1 MGGFQ
6 VIARAPGTATIT
18 VKTEDGGKTASC
30 TVTVKEK
37 IIPVESISL
46 NQTTL
51 SLKIGEKE
59 TLQAMVSPENA
70 TNKNISWSSDKTDVA
85 TVDENGNVS
94 ANSVGT
100 ATIKATADGVTAEC
114 TIIVEEK
121 VIPVESITLNKTEA
135 EIFVGAEEK
144 LTATVLPEDATNK
157 DVTWTSSDTTIATV
171 DSNGKVTAN
180 SVGTAII
187 TAKAGDKS
195 ATCTITV
202 NPIKVTNVSI
212 TPPVSTTI
220 KSGETLDLEA
230 KVEPTNATN
239 KTVTW
244 SSDNPKVADVD
255 QKGHVVALNQEGTA
269 KITVTTED
277 GGKTDECIITVTVP
291 EVVIPV
297 EGVTLDKPTLDLK
310 VGESIKLSAT
320 VKPDNATIKNVKWT
334 SNNENVATV
343 DGEGNVKAEGPGT
356 TAITVE
362 TVDGK
367 KKATC
372 TVNVTKVLVTD
383 VTITEKD
390 LRLARGKSHQL
401 EAIVQPPNATDS
413 SVSWSTND
421 DTVATVDSNGTVTA
435 KFSGT
440 AVIWAYAGAY
450 NDFCRVEVYLG
461 VESVSID
468 TPPTELAVGGTATL
482 TATINPSDAED
493 KTVTWSSDKP
503 EIISVDPS
511 TGEITAHQEGE
522 ATITVTTEDGEKTDS
537 CKINVKYI
545 SLNGISLNNTEAF
558 LKVNDTLPLTVTF
571 NPENASNKNVTWN
584 SDKPGIATVDDKG
597 NVKAVSNGTAI
608 ITATAEEG
616 GKTASCTIKVII
628 PVESVTIVNAP
639 LEMAEGDTI
648 TLEADVLPEYA
659 TNKTVT
665 WSSSNSEVATIDE
678 ETGFLKALKPGT
690 VDITVKAGN
699 GKSQMNRIT
708 IEEALVP
715 VESITLDKANGEI
728 LVGKTLSLNATVL
741 PDDANKK
748 VTWSS
753 DNEAVATVYQ
763 NGTVT
768 GVSAGKATITAT
780 AVGGLTAQCNIT
792 VVTETDGALTYS
804 FSPYDKTAY
813 VENCDNSK
821 IGSDGIVVIPDEYA
835 GHKITEI
842 GYKAFENCTNLKSV
856 TIGQN
861 VGTIKGYAF
870 YGCTGLTSIT
880 IPGNV
885 EIVYGNAF
893 EGCSGLTSV
902 TLEAGIRQI
911 DGYVFSD
918 CTRLSEIK
926 IPDTVTTIGLGA
938 FYNCT
943 SLSTVTIGSG
953 VTSIEDNTFYKCPIT
968 SLTNRSTVTP
978 KIEYIR
984 AIYDKDENKESPTIG
999 GIYTSIGE
1007 GAFMGTGVKTVVI
1020 PANITSI
1027 GYQAFDSCKGLA
1039 EITIPG
1045 TVKRIERGAFYN
1057 CTSLSKVTINSG
1069 VEYIEETAFSGCP
1082 ITDLDNYSGL
1092 SFNVAYTS
1100 AMYKGESNPVIED
1113 FYTIIDNNA
1122 FQGRKE
1128 LQSITIPDNIK
1139 EIGGYAFEGCSN
1151 LSTVNFGPGSKLTRI
1166 GGNAFQNCTGLTS
1179 ITLPNSVTTIYAAAF
1194 SSSGLTSIS
1203 IPDSVFQIDSQTFM
1217 GCTALSSVS
1226 IGTGVK
1232 TIGNDA
1238 FNGCTSLTSVE
1249 IPDNVTDIYD
1259 SVFEGCSGLTSVTI
1273 GEGITS
1279 IGQSAFR
1286 GCTSVTEYVFRGN
1299 TPPELRYEALSG
1311 LGEFD
1316 IFVPNEAVAAYKKAW
1331 PEYVGQI
1338 KTR

>member
-37 IIPVESISL
+37 IIPVESITLDQSEKTL
-46 NQTTL
+46 N
-51 SLKIGEKE
+51 IGETV
-59 TLQAMVSPENA
+59 TLKATVSPENA

-85 TVDENGNVS
+85 TVDESGNVS

-171 DSNGKVTAN
+171 DSNGKVTAK
-180 SVGTAII
+180 SVGTAAIK
-187 TAKAGDKS
+187 AKAGDKS
-195 ATCTITV
+195 ATCTIKV

-435 KFSGT
+435 KSSGT

-571 NPENASNKNVTWN
+571 NPENASNKNVKWISTN
-584 SDKPGIATVDDKG
+584 TSVATVDPTGLVTAIAKG
-597 NVKAVSNGTAI
+597 NATIIVETEDGKRTDKCEVTVS
-608 ITATAEEG
+608 
-616 GKTASCTIKVII
+616 V
-628 PVESVTIVNAP
+628 PVESVSVNPATAELIVGRT
-639 LEMAEGDTI
+639 L
-648 TLEADVLPEYA
+648 TLEAKVLPKEA
-659 TNKTVT
+659 NQGVV
-665 WSSSNSEVATIDE
+665 WSSTD
-678 ETGFLKALKPGT
+678 
-690 VDITVKAGN
+690 
-699 GKSQMNRIT
+699 
-708 IEEALVP
+708 
-715 VESITLDKANGEI
+715 DK
-728 LVGKTLSLNATVL
+728 
-741 PDDANKK
+741 
-748 VTWSS
+748 
-753 DNEAVATVYQ
+753 VATVDE
-763 NGTVT
+763 NGIVT
-768 GVSAGKATITAT
+768 ARAKGTATITAT
-780 AVGGLTAQCNIT
+780 ADGGKEASCNIT
-792 VVTETDGALTYS
+792 VGTDNDGILKYSFNDSLKRATIVGYEEAGITNAGGNVTIPAEYMGYEVTRIEANTFKGCTALTELTI
-804 FSPYDKTAY
+804 D
-813 VENCDNSK
+813 
-821 IGSDGIVVIPDEYA
+821 GSVDIREYA
-835 GHKITEI
+835 
-842 GYKAFENCTNLKSV
+842 FQNCTKLGSVNLGENV
-856 TIGQN
+856 TAIR
-861 VGTIKGYAF
+861 Y
-870 YGCTGLTSIT
+870 
-880 IPGNV
+880 
-885 EIVYGNAF
+885 NAF
-893 EGCSGLTSV
+893 EGCSSLNEIVIPNSVTSIGSEAFNGCSNLIKVTIGSGIVYAANASSNAFLYCPITSFDCNSPAAKFDIRFTADVYEKMYTPAALVIEDFYTSIENYAFDGHKEKLISVVIKATEKDGTWKGVEKIEKIAFDGCSNLTTVVIPDSVTSDIYTGMFRGCNNLKYVTIGENVPYIEPNTFGGFPIVDFKCTSSAGDNVLINFKKEAYEALGKPAELVMENFYTSIDSSALQENTNLKKITISSNITEIPWNAFNNCTSLTSV
-902 TLEAGIRQI
+902 SMDEANITEIGRYAFNNTKI
-911 DGYVFSD
+911 
-918 CTRLSEIK
+918 SEIE
-926 IPDTVTTIGLGA
+926 IPKTVTTIEQSAFSGTQISILDIPDSVTTLGA
-938 FYNCT
+938 YAFSHCPNLT
-943 SLSTVTIGSG
+943 TVTIGSG
-953 VTSIEDNTFYKCPIT
+953 IG
-968 SLTNRSTVTP
+968 SL
-978 KIEYIR
+978 
-984 AIYDKDENKESPTIG
+984 EN
-999 GIYTSIGE
+999 
-1007 GAFMGTGVKTVVI
+1007 
-1020 PANITSI
+1020 
-1027 GYQAFDSCKGLA
+1027 
-1039 EITIPG
+1039 
-1045 TVKRIERGAFYN
+1045 
-1057 CTSLSKVTINSG
+1057 
-1069 VEYIEETAFSGCP
+1069 
-1082 ITDLDNYSGL
+1082 
-1092 SFNVAYTS
+1092 
-1100 AMYKGESNPVIED
+1100 NPFLEC
-1113 FYTIIDNNA
+1113 
-1122 FQGRKE
+1122 G
-1128 LQSITIPDNIK
+1128 
-1139 EIGGYAFEGCSN
+1139 
-1151 LSTVNFGPGSKLTRI
+1151 
-1166 GGNAFQNCTGLTS
+1166 
-1179 ITLPNSVTTIYAAAF
+1179 
-1194 SSSGLTSIS
+1194 
-1203 IPDSVFQIDSQTFM
+1203 
-1217 GCTALSSVS
+1217 
-1226 IGTGVK
+1226 
-1232 TIGNDA
+1232 
-1238 FNGCTSLTSVE
+1238 
-1249 IPDNVTDIYD
+1249 
-1259 SVFEGCSGLTSVTI
+1259 
-1273 GEGITS
+1273 GITS
-1279 IGQSAFR
+1279 YTIR
-1286 GCTSVTEYVFRGN
+1286 RE
-1299 TPPELRYEALSG
+1299 TPPTLGPEGLPGTNLKIYVPSSAVDTYKTAEGWSG
-1311 LGEFD
+1311 YNIQAIE
-1316 IFVPNEAVAAYKKAW
+1316 
-1331 PEYVGQI
+1331 
-1338 KTR
+1338 